1 MWSKWLS
8 VLATLGKKFPP
19 LKGSQWAWRALAVG
33 LVVIGVA
40 IGIFSAVRTCSIL
53 VAIGGALYAYVAY
66 TSSATR
72 RTIEL
77 LLPIALSALLF
88 IVSFTLPHAK

>member
-1 MWSKWLS
+1 MLSKWLP
-8 VLATLGKKFPP
+8 VLATLGRKFPP
-19 LKGSQWAWRALAVG
+19 LKGSQGAWRALALS
-33 LVVIGVA
+33 LVVIGVT

-53 VAIGGALYAYVAY
+53 VALGGGLYAYVAY
-66 TSSATR
+66 TNSATR

>member
-1 MWSKWLS
+1 
-8 VLATLGKKFPP
+8 VLATFGRKFPP
-19 LKGSQWAWRALAVG
+19 LKGSQGVWHALAIG
-33 LVVIGVA
+33 LVVIGVT

-66 TSSATR
+66 TNSATR

>member
-1 MWSKWLS
+1 MWSKWLP
-8 VLATLGKKFPP
+8 VLATFGRKFPP
-19 LKGSQWAWRALAVG
+19 LKGSQGAWRALAVG
-33 LVVIGVA
+33 LVVIGVM

-66 TSSATR
+66 TNSATR